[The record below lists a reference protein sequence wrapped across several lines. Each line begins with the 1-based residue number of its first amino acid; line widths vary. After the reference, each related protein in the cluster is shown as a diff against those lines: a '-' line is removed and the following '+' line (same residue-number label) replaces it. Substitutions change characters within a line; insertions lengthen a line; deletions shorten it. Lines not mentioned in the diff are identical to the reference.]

1 MASETAPD
9 GNRFKNALLDGST
22 FCVTWE
28 QVPGRGASEKEREA
42 ILQNSELAARGGRI
56 HAISV
61 TDGPGG
67 SPTFSSGTL
76 GIEIR
81 KLGIESL
88 VHLALRDKNRN
99 ELESLLYGLAA
110 VNVRNLLVISG
121 DYPAPDGSRGG
132 PTRYSTSTPPTSCS

>member
-1 MASETAPD
+1 M
-9 GNRFKNALLDGST
+9 
-22 FCVTWE
+22 
-28 QVPGRGASEKEREA
+28 KERET
-42 ILQNSELAARGGRI
+42 ILQNSKLAAKGGRI

-61 TDGPGG
+61 TDSPGG

-88 VHLALRDKNRN
+88 VHLAMRDKNRN
-99 ELESLLYGLAA
+99 EIESLLYGLAA

-121 DYPAPDGSRGG
+121 DYPARDGFEGRAHPVFDLD
-132 PTRYSTSTPPTSCS
+132 PTHVMQLVCKMNSGLSIRAWARH